1 MQDQDIILTKEDWF
15 DCDGCGVKMQPEFWE
30 KVWDEKSQ
38 SYLIQDQMKA
48 RLINGDI
55 YPILN
60 QIDGG
65 LSFEL
70 CGGYGEFFDCMT
82 EDDIIKLCICHDC
95 TSKMFSLFN
104 KTKKLSGLH
113 PSSSTKEGEFCCE
126 WGWSSKNGEVILPEG
141 KM

>member
-15 DCDGCGVKMQPEFWE
+15 DCDGCGVKMQPEFW
-30 KVWDEKSQ
+30 KKTWDQESE
-38 SYLIQDQMKA
+38 SYIVQDQMKA
-48 RLINGDI
+48 RLIDGDI
-55 YPILN
+55 YPIMN

-95 TSKMFSLFN
+95 ASKMFSLFN

>member
-1 MQDQDIILTKEDWF
+1 MQDQDIILTKENWF
-15 DCDGCGVKMQPEFWE
+15 DCDGCGVKMQPEFW
-30 KVWDEKSQ
+30 KKTWDQESE
-38 SYLIQDQMKA
+38 SYIVQDQMKA
-48 RLINGDI
+48 RLIDGDI
-55 YPILN
+55 YPIMN

-104 KTKKLSGLH
+104 KTKKLTGLH